1 MKVIF
6 LDVDGVLN
14 FSGSEEKVLEEK
26 ITLLKKIVDETQAQI
41 VLSSDWRIWWDKK
54 DGDFL
59 ELESKLKED
68 GLALLDKT
76 PDSKHGYRG
85 AEIYQW
91 IQEWTG
97 ENIESFVILDDR
109 DDMKLYMD
117 ELVQTSLGTGLTI
130 GDMEKAIR
138 ILNN

>member
-14 FSGSEEKVLEEK
+14 FLGSEEQILAEKV
-26 ITLLKKIVDETQAQI
+26 TLLKKIVDKTQAQI

-59 ELESKLKED
+59 ELESKLKES
-68 GLALLDKT
+68 GLTLLDKT
-76 PDSKHGYRG
+76 PDSRHGYRG

-109 DDMKLYMD
+109 DDMKPYMD
-117 ELVQTSLGTGLTI
+117 KLVQTSLGTGLTI